1 MAKKAAAKGRA
12 DLPVSQDAQQRV
24 PTTRRKPSS
33 LLDTRVIYCGD
44 NLEQLAKPTSLC
56 SPKSHLGSW
65 RCSLKKLF
73 DGASE
78 FRPLV

>member
-24 PTTRRKPSS
+24 PTTRRKSSS

-44 NLEQLAKPTSLC
+44 NLE
-56 SPKSHLGSW
+56 HLTKARTRSCGRRSV
-65 RCSLKKLF
+65 
-73 DGASE
+73 GA
-78 FRPLV
+78 F